1 MNLKNKTCVVF
12 ESYYS
17 TLGGNQKYLNL
28 LSKEVPKHGYSL
40 KFIIPGKGK
49 LYDLLLKSDADV
61 EVVAQN
67 IALNKYRN
75 TFFSSPMAVIVRLF
89 YVFLYNLKLIFF
101 LKKIRPGAVLCCNI
115 RSFFM
120 VFLAAKIL
128 RVPIL
133 WYIKSQLNNP
143 FLDKLGFL
151 LSTKVLFISHQLYST
166 SKEMMPLDKSVYIP
180 IGVNFSDLDKAFNRK
195 RCADIP
201 DYSDI
206 SVKLVFIGTISK
218 SKGFDILLT
227 SLSNVKELG
236 YDVNLYVVGDFYDSD
251 FKKDTLSY
259 VDDNLTGNVK
269 FLGWRSDVY
278 EILCC
283 MDIFVLP
290 SLSEGIPRSI
300 IESIYIGTPVITTNA
315 GGILEIFENS
325 NTDLIVNPGD
335 FVDLSLKIVRCIDNY
350 EFYKNDVISKKD
362 SIKNKYSIGN
372 NAAKIKNILKEIE

>member
-315 GGILEIFENS
+315 VGCKDVVENNFNGFQVPVGS
-325 NTDLIVNPGD
+325 
-335 FVDLSLKIVRCIDNY
+335 VDLLVEKIIWFIENPQDIQTMGLNSRLVAEQKYDVHKVNNKMLKI
-350 EFYKNDVISKKD
+350 
-362 SIKNKYSIGN
+362 IG
-372 NAAKIKNILKEIE
+372 IQ